1 MASEHGHGES
11 PTDYIVHHLTHLKAG
26 EGFWTWHLDTLFMSA
41 LLAGLTAWFLY
52 AGARRIAATA
62 GMRTGARPTAPSGL
76 GNFVEMV
83 YEFVDGQV
91 ADIYHGN
98 RAFLVALGLALF
110 TWVVAMNA
118 MDLLP
123 LDLPGSIAG
132 LFGAEYWR
140 VLPTADLNGTVAMAV
155 VVLCLIVGYAIRA
168 KGIGGYAHEWIAAPF
183 GSNPLLWIPNF
194 LLNVVELLAKPVSL
208 SMRLFGNMYAGELL
222 FMLIALLGMAF
233 AVSIGGISLFV
244 GQVVFGTAWAIFHIL
259 IILLQ
264 AYIFMVL
271 PIVYISMAEE
281 HH

>member
-1 MASEHGHGES
+1 MASDSGQGET
-11 PTDYIVHHLTHLKAG
+11 PTEYIVHHLKHLKVG
-26 EGFWTWHLDTLFMSA
+26 EGFWTIHIDTLFMSS
-41 LLAGLTAWFLY
+41 LLAALTAWFLY
-52 AGARRIAATA
+52 SGVRRL
-62 GMRTGARPTAPSGL
+62 GQGAPSGVA
-76 GNFVEMV
+76 NFVELV

-91 ADIYHGN
+91 SDIYHGN
-98 RAFLVALGLALF
+98 RAFLVALGLSLF

-140 VLPTADLNGTVAMAV
+140 VLPTADLNGTLAMAL
-155 VVLCLIVGYAIRA
+155 VVLVLIVGYAIRA
-168 KGIGGYAHEWIAAPF
+168 KGIGGYLHEWIAAPF
-183 GSNPLLWIPNF
+183 GSNPVMWIPNV
-194 LLNVVELLAKPVSL
+194 LLNAVELISKPVSL

-233 AVSIGGISLFV
+233 AVSIGGISLFL
-244 GQVVFGTAWAIFHIL
+244 GQILFGTAWAIFHIL